1 MYNRLFLSIREI
13 LHQPYKTLQHLFI
26 DQEIIIERGFNK
38 PFQHPHNFRHNLPL
52 KLLHQLHNLP
62 TLILPHISSSQPD
75 LLILETVS
83 QELVEKL

>member
-38 PFQHPHNFRHNLPL
+38 PLQHPHNFRHNLPL

-83 QELVEKL
+83 QELIEKL